1 MTPEQSNFF
10 RQLLHTAI
18 QGLLYRTLWGVPWG
32 VAVILLLVLIG
43 VVVYLGLY

>member
-18 QGLLYRTLWGVPWG
+18 QGLLYRSLWGIPWG
-32 VAVILLLVLIG
+32 LGVVLLVVLIG
-43 VVVYLGLY
+43 VVVYFRLY